1 MIVLVRNNYDGTLE
15 NDYNFYRDG
24 ARVILSIVCNDGN
37 YLTLCLLFFLY
48 GQSSGKK
55 AKGTP

>member
-1 MIVLVRNNYDGTLE
+1 MIVLARNYDGTLE

-37 YLTLCLLFFLY
+37 YLTL
-48 GQSSGKK
+48 SGKK
-55 AKGTP
+55 AEGTP